1 MFANQ
6 NLETN
11 LEPLRAMRYFYS
23 KAKNIKTVV
32 LIVSIVLPLVYMGYR
47 YAKNVVGIE
56 LEYDALVIS
65 IGLVWILIMYFL
77 EQYADKFIALGA
89 KAQEEF
95 DVRVFD
101 IDRNDVL
108 ILEGISEEKIFDGQ
122 QAFNGDDKALQNW
135 YGEERDAPHSLKV
148 LIAQRMNIIW
158 GNELKTKYKV
168 LVDLLIGSIALF
180 AVSIAIYFNMSFQ
193 DSLIFIVFPLI
204 PLFYLS
210 FKTSRSLNRQIVQN
224 RSVDKKI
231 LHDCENFKA
240 INEKQRCRIYQ
251 DYIYSENRIR
261 SVLIPDWFY
270 KLFKDGT
277 NKKLSATNEKILE
290 KYAPKGE

>member
-6 NLETN
+6 NMGTN
-11 LEPLRAMRYFYS
+11 LELLRAMRYFYS

-47 YAKNVVGIE
+47 YAKNVAGIE

-77 EQYADKFIALGA
+77 EQYADKFIAHGA

-101 IDRNDVL
+101 IHRNDVL

-122 QAFNGDDKALQNW
+122 QAFKGDDEALQNW
-135 YGEERDAPHSLKV
+135 YGEERDAPHYLKV

-168 LVDLLIGSIALF
+168 LTDLLIGFIALF
-180 AVSIAIYFNMSFQ
+180 AISIAFYFNMSFQ

-210 FKTSRSLNRQIVQN
+210 FKTSRNLNRQIVQN